1 NVENEIPEF
10 NESKENKLDQIETND
25 KYNEEIYKDDADS
38 IIQST
43 EDSKEQDDNYK
54 DTQVNTG
61 ATDLQK
67 KGNDSKG
74 RKKSGDDFRAN
85 KSSEIVYEKTSKLG
99 HISNGAVIYEEIGVE
114 SSSFSSDDYL
124 NAVYYIDRKSTRL
137 NSSHVS

>member
-1 NVENEIPEF
+1 MRLLEILRVKMLNKKSNLRIREIKNVMLKMRFQSSTNQ
-10 NESKENKLDQIETND
+10 NKINQIETND

-85 KSSEIVYEKTSKLG
+85 KSSEIVYEKTSKL
-99 HISNGAVIYEEIGVE
+99 
-114 SSSFSSDDYL
+114 
-124 NAVYYIDRKSTRL
+124 
-137 NSSHVS
+137 